1 MTKVSVFLATG
12 CGVGTVKYFPGTI
25 GTLWGWASFFILD
38 SLMGDFELAIFIG
51 FSFLIGVFISSI
63 ADKKIGKEDPSEIVI
78 DEIVAIWFVLLFV
91 PSSLENSLIIY
102 SVEFTDFFYQL
113 AAFIMF
119 RFFDIIKPWPVN
131 LVDSKIKGGFGI
143 MFDDLVAGFQTLI
156 VLSIFFKSGML

>member
-1 MTKVSVFLATG
+1 MQK
-12 CGVGTVKYFPGTI
+12 
-25 GTLWGWASFFILD
+25 
-38 SLMGDFELAIFIG
+38 E
-51 FSFLIGVFISSI
+51 
-63 ADKKIGKEDPSEIVI
+63 IGKDDPSEIVI

-143 MFDDLVAGFQTLI
+143 MFDDVVAGFQTLI
-156 VLSIFFKSGML
+156 VLSIFFKSGVL